1 MLKNKFFTMLGFAQK
16 SGNTIMGDDLVEAAL
31 NKKAISLII
40 ISSDASDSTKEK
52 YIKLC
57 ENLNIKIII
66 DFSREDLSSAI
77 GKFNRTLIGIKNKKF
92 SRELD
97 SIYEDIK
104 SGPE

>member
-1 MLKNKFFTMLGFAQK
+1 MLRNKFFTMLGFAQK
-16 SGNTIMGDDLVEAAL
+16 SGNTVMGDDLVESAL
-31 NKKAISLII
+31 KKRAVSLII
-40 ISSDASDSTKEK
+40 ISSDASEDTKDK

-57 ENLNIKIII
+57 ESVNVKIII

-92 SRELD
+92 SRELYR
-97 SIYEDIK
+97 IYEDIK

>member
-1 MLKNKFFTMLGFAQK
+1 MTRNKFFTLLGFAQK

-31 NKKAISLII
+31 NKRSISLII
-40 ISSDASDSTKEK
+40 ISSDASESTKAK

-57 ENLNIKIII
+57 ESLNIKIII
-66 DFSREDLSSAI
+66 DFSREDLSYAI
-77 GKFNRTLIGIKNKKF
+77 GKFNRTLIGIRNKKF
-92 SRELD
+92 SRELF

>member
-1 MLKNKFFTMLGFAQK
+1 MLNNKFFTMLGFAQK
-16 SGNTIMGDDLVEAAL
+16 SGNIIMGDDLVESAL
-31 NKKAISLII
+31 NKRAISLII
-40 ISSDASDSTKEK
+40 VSEDASDDTKKK

-57 ENLNIKIII
+57 ENLNTKIII
-66 DFSREDLSSAI
+66 DFSREDLSSSV

-92 SRELD
+92 SRELY

>member
-1 MLKNKFFTMLGFAQK
+1 MQNNKFFTMLGFAQK
-16 SGNTIMGDDLVEAAL
+16 SGNIIMGDDLVESAL
-31 NKKAISLII
+31 NKKAVTLII

-52 YIKLC
+52 YTKLC

-66 DFSREDLSSAI
+66 DFSREDLSSSV
-77 GKFNRTLIGIKNKKF
+77 GKFNRTLMGIKNKKF
-92 SRELD
+92 SRELY